1 MAHNESVENEFESLK
16 ERVDLLEKA
25 LVEILDSSSAIKSRT
40 GEDIKRLRTI
50 RLQDQ
55 PHPYL
60 QSIEPSE

>member
-1 MAHNESVENEFESLK
+1 MAQDESVENEFESLK

-25 LVEILDSSSAIKSRT
+25 LVEILNSSPSIKSST
-40 GEDIKRLRTI
+40 GEEIKRLRTI
-50 RLQDQ
+50 RLQAQ